1 MNLSLKVNDG
11 RPVKSMNENPLL
23 LLLFLLLL
31 LLYYTWAKDEIY

>member
-23 LLLFLLLL
+23 LLLFSLL